1 MASKKLPGEAW
12 APHKLNKTSTD
23 DFHWITSEEVHR
35 SRRKAILEAHPE
47 VKTLMGREPL
57 TILLVIAVTLTQITV
72 AYLLRNTPVLSFK
85 FLFVAYAVGGTLNQ
99 NAFLSIHDITHN
111 LAFRGV
117 GPNRLFAMFAN
128 LPIGVPFAM
137 LFKRYHSE
145 HHRFFGEDG
154 MDTDLPSKLEL
165 VVLHSTAG
173 KLFFVTFQI
182 FFYALRPGLVRHLP
196 PTRWLALNILVQLT
210 FDWLVVTHWGWHAML
225 YFLISSHMA
234 GSLHPLAGH
243 FIGEHFLFDG
253 LDQET
258 WSYYGPLNILVY
270 NAGYHNEHHD
280 FPAVPWTKLPALR
293 AMAHE
298 FYDPL
303 PSHPS
308 WPGVIYRFVTEPQM
322 GLWSR
327 AKRRDK
333 GTRRGG
339 DGGGLGD
346 LGGLADD

>member
-1 MASKKLPGEAW
+1 
-12 APHKLNKTSTD
+12 
-23 DFHWITSEEVHR
+23 
-35 SRRKAILEAHPE
+35 
-47 VKTLMGREPL
+47 MGREPL

-145 HHRFFGEDG
+145 HHRVRVFPFRRGLRARADVANLESSSERMAWTLTFRQNSSSSSFTRLPGSSSSCAFPSSLCLSPVDPWRSPG
-154 MDTDLPSKLEL
+154 SPELLPSG
-165 VVLHSTAG
+165 TCR
-173 KLFFVTFQI
+173 TFQI

-243 FIGEHFLFDG
+243 FIGEHFVSFWLASSSRRPPG
-253 LDQET
+253 LRIA
-258 WSYYGPLNILVY
+258 WCRRRLYLSR
-270 NAGYHNEHHD
+270 
-280 FPAVPWTKLPALR
+280 FSWAL
-293 AMAHE
+293 
-298 FYDPL
+298 
-303 PSHPS
+303 
-308 WPGVIYRFVTEPQM
+308 T
-322 GLWSR
+322 
-327 AKRRDK
+327 
-333 GTRRGG
+333 
-339 DGGGLGD
+339 LG
-346 LGGLADD
+346 